1 MAKVW
6 NATKSTLKV
15 GQARVLLAAGTSI
28 DVEIDEIVTQHIAAG
43 RLVVIGESA
52 APAAA
57 PVVEEE
63 EVVQAKKQAKKKPA
77 EPEQEP
83 QIEAEAELVVE
94 ELPQSKEELTED
106 SILPEDNQ

>member
-1 MAKVW
+1 
-6 NATKSTLKV
+6 
-15 GQARVLLAAGTSI
+15 
-28 DVEIDEIVTQHIAAG
+28 
-43 RLVVIGESA
+43 
-52 APAAA
+52 
-57 PVVEEE
+57 VEEE